1 MKNGKEVR
9 VIVDTNIWISFLI
22 GRKMSRLMTVLTH
35 PEIQLVFSK
44 ELLEE
49 LYGVTQRKKF
59 TKYFSAAEKVDELM
73 TYLQTIGKVYELPY
87 DIPSR
92 CRDIKDDFLLELA
105 VQSDADFLITGDND
119 LLVIA
124 KIEHCRIVSIMEFEL
139 LWSTDSS
146 DLMLLNESEIVYQT
160 TRIIK

>member
-1 MKNGKEVR
+1 
-9 VIVDTNIWISFLI
+9 
-22 GRKMSRLMTVLTH
+22 MSRLMTVLTH

-49 LYGVTQRKKF
+49 LYCVTQRKKF
-59 TKYFSAAEKVDELM
+59 AKYFSASEKVDEFM
-73 TYLQTIGKVYELPY
+73 TYLQTIGKVYKLPY

-92 CRDIKDDFLLELA
+92 CRDVKDDFLLELA

-139 LWSTDSS
+139 LWNNDSS
-146 DLMLLNESEIVYQT
+146 DLMLLNESDIVYQT
-160 TRIIK
+160 ARLIK